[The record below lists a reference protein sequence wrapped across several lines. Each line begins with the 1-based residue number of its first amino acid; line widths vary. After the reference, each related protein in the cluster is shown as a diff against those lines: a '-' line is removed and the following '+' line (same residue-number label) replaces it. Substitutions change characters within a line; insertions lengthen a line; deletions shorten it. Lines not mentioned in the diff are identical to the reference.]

1 MIQKRASERSEEKKL
16 RTNNEIDNAS
26 KKESG
31 EKKETCTP
39 MLTEIDVKKE
49 KEQVVRN
56 GPLWLGQ
63 ARNDVDEAS
72 STTVDIEDGKKF
84 MEYKDRH
91 KVKLGLQ
98 EQENLEDSIIP
109 LDVSGLILRKKK
121 NIVPKEDTCDGEDNE
136 GEDDKSLWEG
146 AAAAAADKVALL
158 LRHQRGLGA
167 AVEQEFQE
175 ENGWLKEEQ
184 SASAPTKKRKL
195 GPERPDFL
203 DKATTKFQAWV
214 PPSGGFIFIV

>member
-1 MIQKRASERSEEKKL
+1 MIPKGPSERLKEQKL
-16 RTNNEIDNAS
+16 RTSNEIDNAS
-26 KKESG
+26 KKD
-31 EKKETCTP
+31 TCTP
-39 MLTEIDVKKE
+39 MLTEIDVKKD
-49 KEQVVRN
+49 KEQVVKN

-63 ARNDVDEAS
+63 ARNDVDEAT

-91 KVKLGLQ
+91 KVKLGLE
-98 EQENLEDSIIP
+98 EQENLEDDIIP
-109 LDVSGLILRKKK
+109 LDASGLILRKKK
-121 NIVPKEDTCDGEDNE
+121 NSVPKEDTHDGEDNE

-175 ENGWLKEEQ
+175 ESGLLKEEQ
-184 SASAPTKKRKL
+184 LASAPTKKRKL

-203 DKATTKFQAWV
+203 NKATTKFQAWV
-214 PPSGGFIFIV
+214 PPSGGSIFII